1 MSSIGLV
8 IFSEIRD
15 WGHLGYFQSV
25 FLICAT
31 EKFKKYIWGT
41 APRRGAG
48 RGGAP
53 LQGPKFGPPIY
64 GQDDL

>member
-8 IFSEIRD
+8 IFSSIRD

-31 EKFKKYIWGT
+31 EKFKKWGT

-48 RGGAP
+48 RGGP
-53 LQGPKFGPPIY
+53 LQGPEFGPPSY